1 MNMSRD
7 IVLSLVQFDFSYSSA
22 IIIPNSAFSLDL
34 SVSISNLIKTIYDLW
49 AEI

>member
-7 IVLSLVQFDFSYSSA
+7 IVLSLVQFDFSCSSA
-22 IIIPNSAFSLDL
+22 IIIPNSAFILGL
-34 SVSISNLIKTIYDLW
+34 SVSISNPIKAIYDLW